1 MFQFSTT
8 EIFPT
13 QPAVSSSPKFLLM
26 FKNFN
31 HKFVYKYPLIWN
43 TKIVPFLLIS
53 LLIHLLFFI
62 VGYQNAIVISV
73 QLHSYYNQESNAT
86 TINLFAVLISVLL
99 FIIWC
104 VLYFRNNA
112 FKAFYPKTDHALFKE
127 WLLILVFCL
136 VNFSYVLSSIFGA
149 NVQTRSIMP
158 HKLALERCE
167 TISKTAM
174 FLQGSFKED
183 SFTNEKVNGEFVRVE
198 RDSFPF
204 EGKIYALNSLINKN
218 SKSFPFFDKKQ
229 DSLTRL
235 QVQRWMKT
243 DNKNE
248 IRTIFKNYL
257 AIANEHRLKS
267 NISAEL
273 WMDLVYNYPE
283 FTSYKAIGNSEYEL
297 ENDHGYYQEYS
308 EETTQIVLLRDSNST
323 SLKIVNGQSYIY
335 SKYYVSD
342 NVLSAYYKAIAKSW
356 DNPLLGREFI
366 MVLLYLSFGFSLL
379 IFSFKVT
386 SARNWLIAFVAVGV
400 IGIIFGVATLLLDFN
415 MAFPLLYLLYH
426 LVICS
431 YFATVY
437 IKKSGKKLSGIA
449 LNQILWL
456 IPGFL
461 PLLYTVA
468 MNIAKSTSGYNNRY
482 DGTIRKKIEQFPKID
497 WFDDNAGLLA
507 FVNLILIVFV
517 LFILSRVI
525 KKWRGI
531 PEE

>member
-1 MFQFSTT
+1 
-8 EIFPT
+8 
-13 QPAVSSSPKFLLM
+13 M

-43 TKIVPFLLIS
+43 TKIVPLLLIS
-53 LLIHLLFFI
+53 ILIHLLFFI
-62 VGYQNAIVISV
+62 LGYQNAIVTSI

-86 TINLFAVLISVLL
+86 TINLFAVLISVLI

-104 VLYFRNNA
+104 VLYFRNNG
-112 FKAFYPKTDHALFKE
+112 FKAFYPKTNHSLFKE
-127 WLLILVFCL
+127 WILILLFCI

-149 NVQTRSIMP
+149 NLQTRSIMP
-158 HKLALERCE
+158 QKLALERCE
-167 TISKTAM
+167 TISKAEM
-174 FLQGSFKED
+174 FLHGSFKED
-183 SFTNEKVNGEFVRVE
+183 SFTNEKVNGKFVRIE

-204 EGKIYALNSLINKN
+204 EEKNYTLNSLMNKN
-218 SKSFPFFDKKQ
+218 IESFPFFDEKQ

-235 QVQRWMKT
+235 QVQRWMKA

-248 IRTIFKNYL
+248 ILTIFKNYL

-267 NISAEL
+267 NISAEK
-273 WMDLVYNYPE
+273 WMDLIYDYPE
-283 FTSYKAIGNSEYEL
+283 FTNYKVIGNSEYEL
-297 ENDHGYYQEYS
+297 ENDYGYYQEYS
-308 EETTQIVLLRDSNST
+308 AKTTQNILLPDSAST
-323 SLKIVNGQSYIY
+323 SIKNVNGQSYIY

-342 NVLSAYYKAIAKSW
+342 NVLSAYYKAVATSW
-356 DNPLLGREFI
+356 QNPLLGMEFI

-386 SARNWLIAFVAVGV
+386 SARNWLIALVALGV
-400 IGIIFGVATLLLDFN
+400 TGIIFGVGTLLLDFS
-415 MAFPLLYLLYH
+415 MAFPILYLLYH
-426 LVICS
+426 LAIC
-431 YFATVY
+431 VY
-437 IKKSGKKLSGIA
+437 LAIIYTKKRGKRLSGIA

-456 IPGFL
+456 IPGSL
-461 PLLYTVA
+461 PVLYTVA
-468 MNIAKSTSGYNNRY
+468 MDIAKSTSGYDNRY
-482 DGTIRKKIEQFPKID
+482 DGTTRKPIEQFPKID